1 MQCRTDCGACCVAPS
16 ITESFFGM
24 PSGKPAGLACLHLT
38 SNRQC
43 ALFGDPR
50 RPDVCAQFLP
60 EPAVC
65 GDSREEALALLN
77 LMETATSRV

>member
-1 MQCRTDCGACCVAPS
+1 
-16 ITESFFGM
+16 M
-24 PSGKPAGLACLHLT
+24 PSGKPAGLACVHLT
-38 SNRQC
+38 PNRQC

-50 RPDVCAQFLP
+50 RPDVCTQFLP